1 MPADSTVVGVPA
13 REVAVQPDDT
23 GKNYDNDFEA
33 YGVSSPAN
41 DPVEVRLNALI
52 KKIQEQDQEIELLK
66 KRLNYKDN

>member
-1 MPADSTVVGVPA
+1 MFPQ
-13 REVAVQPDDT
+13 EVLSSIRRY
-23 GKNYDNDFEA
+23 GKNYDNNFEA

-66 KRLNYKDN
+66 KD